1 MIKHKL
7 LVVSWLFVAFS
18 CGLANAQEVKKISN
32 EELIALM
39 TQPGLQLVDVRT
51 PEEVSFGIIEGAH
64 HIDFY
69 DPKFESKMKE
79 LNKDKPVVVYCAA
92 GGRSAQ
98 TGNVLN
104 NMGFQE
110 IYDLTGGYRHWEEEG
125 LPIKKLE

>member
-1 MIKHKL
+1 MINYKL
-7 LVVSWLFVAFS
+7 LVVSWLFVMIA
-18 CGLANAQEVKKISN
+18 CDLANAQEAKKISN
-32 EELIALM
+32 EELVALM
-39 TQPGLQLVDVRT
+39 TQPDLQLIDVRT
-51 PEEVSFGIIEGAH
+51 PKEVYFGIIEGAQ

-98 TGNVLN
+98 TGDVLK

-125 LPIKKLE
+125 LPVKKLE